1 MFNLVAESLLVACFF
16 LLVSYKRYF
25 EISPPLRIA
34 LLSAS
39 SHKIIQESWNLCQMI
54 LLITRGSYNC
64 SLFRVDTFR
73 FWNLFRRHHALVHH
87 FLVFPSILY
96 DFCICFF
103 SNQGSLSAT
112 RFKPI
117 WAISHFC
124 CLFSTFELPYKSD
137 EIDCVQ
143 NKIK

>member
-64 SLFRVDTFR
+64 SLFRVDIFR

-96 DFCICFF
+96 DFCMCFS
-103 SNQGSLSAT
+103 SNQRTRRQGSPT
-112 RFKPI
+112 PPPP
-117 WAISHFC
+117 
-124 CLFSTFELPYKSD
+124 LFLRILALKNTLVLP
-137 EIDCVQ
+137 VFRVFL
-143 NKIK
+143 